1 MVRIT
6 NRSPGARAF
15 WVRGDAAPRLLQ
27 PGESAELD
35 LLDAD
40 DPLVAAWA
48 ATGEIVVEAP
58 PGASTRPDPR
68 RRRPAAGR
76 ES

>member
-1 MVRIT
+1 MARIT
-6 NRSPGARAF
+6 NCAPGARAF

-27 PGESAELD
+27 PGESADLD
-35 LLDAD
+35 LLAAD

-48 ATGEIVVEAP
+48 ASGEIVVEASP
-58 PGASTRPDPR
+58 DAARPDPR
-68 RRRPAAGR
+68 RRRPAVGR

>member
-1 MVRIT
+1 MARIT
-6 NRSPGARAF
+6 NRAPGARAF

-35 LLDAD
+35 LLDAE

-48 ATGEIVVEAP
+48 ASGEIVVEAP
-58 PGASTRPDPR
+58 PDASRRDLR

-76 ES
+76 EA